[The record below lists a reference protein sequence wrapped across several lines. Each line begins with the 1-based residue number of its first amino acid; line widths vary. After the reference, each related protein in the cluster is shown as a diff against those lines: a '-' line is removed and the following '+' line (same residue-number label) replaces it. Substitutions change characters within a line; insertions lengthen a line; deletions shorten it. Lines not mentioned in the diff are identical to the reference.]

1 MNKVLVFLVLVLSF
15 MTVGCG
21 GKESA
26 ELPVT
31 HTAVVCG
38 SRSNSCFAS
47 FLNTEPAKEA
57 ILESTRSCGSV
68 TLIVADGKPYV
79 AEQFVVEA
87 SEKKLS
93 EKKKNQ
99 IANKQAEQVL
109 ATAKEVKAATEE
121 ADLLSA
127 LQLAGRSLAEVE
139 GQKQILVIDSGL
151 STVGKINCLNTE
163 LLENGMTEDH
173 FKFLKEEKEL
183 PVLDGVTVLWI
194 GLGDTTGQQMPCPA
208 IVREKLMQ
216 VWEKVLSEAEAV
228 IFSNALPGNEVQ
240 KDLPFVS
247 VVDYPEERVFTP
259 VIFDDE
265 RLMFQPD
272 SVELMDRTAAETV
285 LLPMVNELKRTG
297 IQIAIFGTTASV
309 GNNSDCV
316 VFSEARAKTVKD
328 LMVNDMGLPEEQIAL
343 VKGLGYENTFHINDR
358 LQDGTLNPMSA
369 QKNRSVIVM
378 SIDDASKDGLV

>member
-1 MNKVLVFLVLVLSF
+1 MKKVLVCLVLVLSF

-26 ELPVT
+26 EPPVT

-38 SRSNSCFAS
+38 SRSNSCFTS

-79 AEQFVVEA
+79 AEQFIVEA

-99 IANKQAEQVL
+99 IANKQAEQIL
-109 ATAKEVKAATEE
+109 ETAKEVKAATEE
-121 ADLLSA
+121 VDLLSA
-127 LQLAGRSLAEVE
+127 LQLAGRSLSEVE

-151 STVGKINCLNTE
+151 STAGKINCLNTE
-163 LLENGMTEDH
+163 LLEHGVTENH
-173 FKFLKEEKEL
+173 FKFLRDEKEL
-183 PVLDGVTVLWI
+183 PALEGVTVLWM
-194 GLGDTTGQQMPCPA
+194 GLADTTGQQMPCPA
-208 IVREKLMQ
+208 IVRDKLMQ
-216 VWEKVLSEAEAV
+216 VWEKVLSGAESV
-228 IFSNALPGNEVQ
+228 IFSNTLPGNEVQ

-247 VVDYPEERVFTP
+247 VVDYPEEKVFTP
-259 VIFDDE
+259 VIFDNE
-265 RLMFQPD
+265 KLMFQPD
-272 SVELMDRTAAETV
+272 SVELMDRTAAEKV
-285 LLPMVNELKRTG
+285 LLPMVNELKSTG

-309 GNNSDCV
+309 GDNSDCV

-328 LMVNDMGLPEEQIAL
+328 LMVDDMGLPEEQIVL
-343 VKGLGYENTFHINDR
+343 VKGLGYENIFHINDR
-358 LQDGTLNPMSA
+358 LQNGTLDPVSA

-378 SIDDASKDGLV
+378 SFDDASKDGLV